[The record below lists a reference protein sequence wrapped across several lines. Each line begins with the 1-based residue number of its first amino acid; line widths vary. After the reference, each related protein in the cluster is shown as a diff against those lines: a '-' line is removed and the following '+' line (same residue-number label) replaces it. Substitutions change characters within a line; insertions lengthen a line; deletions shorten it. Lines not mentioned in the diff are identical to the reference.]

1 MGFSRQEHWSGL
13 LCPPPGDLSD
23 PRIEPGGLLHCRQIL
38 YYLSHQGRPTEIK
51 VIKFPIQMSI
61 CESGNLALFFLSIL
75 EFITNL
81 KVRLLLTQF
90 TELILTPIISSKYMA

>member
-1 MGFSRQEHWSGL
+1 
-13 LCPPPGDLSD
+13 
-23 PRIEPGGLLHCRQIL
+23 
-38 YYLSHQGRPTEIK
+38 
-51 VIKFPIQMSI
+51 MSI